1 MHTHNVNIKTAARK
15 TPERYSQVKFL
26 AVIAEQQSFLMRLVN
41 LWNLQLPQE
50 EQEEEVSMLLMQL
63 AENVL
68 LHGVLDWSPKKPLIS
83 WDIACFWI
91 QGQKFALSLY
101 EQGGA
106 RAVDYARK
114 DLADSLAHE
123 KYYRNREREDLH
135 A

>member
-1 MHTHNVNIKTAARK
+1 MHTQNVNVKTAARK
-15 TPERYSQVKFL
+15 TPERYSQVKFH

-41 LWNLQLPQE
+41 LWNLQLPDE
-50 EQEEEVSMLLMQL
+50 EQEEEISMLLLQL

-68 LHGVLDWSPKKPLIS
+68 LHGVMDWSCNKPLVS

-106 RAVDYARK
+106 RAVNYARN
-114 DLADSLAHE
+114 DLADRLKHG
-123 KYYRNREREDLH
+123 KYCSYSEREDLH